1 MRNRWPQ
8 LLLWNKETLYPE
20 KNCSLRL
27 KAVTFKEFF
36 FRNNYFWSQPFL
48 MSCYF
53 TRIFEHLPING
64 AAWYFSIHKLIGWDP
79 ENIYL
84 FEFNSRNT
92 SKRYEI
98 YPKLTINIIESRS
111 DVFTVKCFY
120 CWLWIGK
127 CLSRSSFLCKYYYPK
142 SKDEQMLYLTSFK
155 QQNFSKAKFS
165 KYLTVSS
172 CSTYLHEKGFPAI
185 LAKLKLL

>member
-1 MRNRWPQ
+1 
-8 LLLWNKETLYPE
+8 
-20 KNCSLRL
+20 
-27 KAVTFKEFF
+27 
-36 FRNNYFWSQPFL
+36 

-53 TRIFEHLPING
+53 TRIFEHLPVNI
-64 AAWYFSIHKLIGWDP
+64 AACYFSVHSLIVWDP

-84 FEFNSRNT
+84 FEFNNRNN

-98 YPKLTINIIESRS
+98 CQKLTINTIESRS

-127 CLSRSSFLCKYYYPK
+127 CLSRSSFLSKYYYLK
-142 SKDEQMLYLTSFK
+142 YWDEQMLYLTSFK

-172 CSTYLHEKGFPAI
+172 CSTYLHEKGFQPSSRIWNCRKLSANIFFSFPMPFFHQLI
-185 LAKLKLL
+185 LQEDIFRTAASLIFFTWFVIK

>member
-1 MRNRWPQ
+1 M
-8 LLLWNKETLYPE
+8 
-20 KNCSLRL
+20 
-27 KAVTFKEFF
+27 
-36 FRNNYFWSQPFL
+36 NNYFWSQPFL
-48 MSCYF
+48 MNCYF

-127 CLSRSSFLCKYYYPK
+127 CLLRISFLCKYYYPK
-142 SKDEQMLYLTSFK
+142 SKDDQMLYLTSFK
-155 QQNFSKAKFS
+155 QQNFSKTAFS
-165 KYLTVSS
+165 KYLTLTS

-185 LAKLKLL
+185 LPRLKML

>member
-1 MRNRWPQ
+1 
-8 LLLWNKETLYPE
+8 
-20 KNCSLRL
+20 
-27 KAVTFKEFF
+27 
-36 FRNNYFWSQPFL
+36 

-53 TRIFEHLPING
+53 NKIFVHLLVIVVVC
-64 AAWYFSIHKLIGWDP
+64 YFSLHKLIRWDP

-84 FEFNSRNT
+84 FSRNT
-92 SKRYEI
+92 RKRYEI
-98 YPKLTINIIESRS
+98 SPKLTINTIESRS
-111 DVFTVKCFY
+111 HVLTVKCFY

-155 QQNFSKAKFS
+155 LQNFSKAKFS
-165 KYLTVSS
+165 KYLTLNS

-185 LAKLKLL
+185 LPRLKM

>member
-1 MRNRWPQ
+1 MRNGWPQ

-27 KAVTFKEFF
+27 KAVTFKEIF

-127 CLSRSSFLCKYYYPK
+127 CLSRSSFLCKYYYLK
-142 SKDEQMLYLTSFK
+142 SKDDQMLYLAS
-155 QQNFSKAKFS
+155 
-165 KYLTVSS
+165 
-172 CSTYLHEKGFPAI
+172 
-185 LAKLKLL
+185 LK

>member
-1 MRNRWPQ
+1 
-8 LLLWNKETLYPE
+8 
-20 KNCSLRL
+20 
-27 KAVTFKEFF
+27 
-36 FRNNYFWSQPFL
+36 

-53 TRIFEHLPING
+53 TWIFEHLPVNV
-64 AAWYFSIHKLIGWDP
+64 AACYFSVQKLIGWDP

-84 FEFNSRNT
+84 FKFNSRDT

-98 YPKLTINIIESRS
+98 CPKLTINTKSRS

-120 CWLWIGK
+120 CWLRIGK
-127 CLSRSSFLCKYYYPK
+127 CLSRISFLCKYYYPK

-155 QQNFSKAKFS
+155 LQNFSKAKFS
-165 KYLTVSS
+165 KYLTLNS

-185 LAKLKLL
+185 LPRLKML

>member
-1 MRNRWPQ
+1 
-8 LLLWNKETLYPE
+8 
-20 KNCSLRL
+20 
-27 KAVTFKEFF
+27 
-36 FRNNYFWSQPFL
+36 

-53 TRIFEHLPING
+53 TRIFVHLPVHV
-64 AAWYFSIHKLIGWDP
+64 AACYFSIHKLIWWDP

-98 YPKLTINIIESRS
+98 CPKLTINTIKSRS
-111 DVFTVKCFY
+111 DVFTVKCFN

-127 CLSRSSFLCKYYYPK
+127 CLSRISFLCKYYYPK

-155 QQNFSKAKFS
+155 LQNFSKAKFS
-165 KYLTVSS
+165 KYLTLNS
-172 CSTYLHEKGFPAI
+172 CSTYFHEKGFPAI
-185 LAKLKLL
+185 LPRLKML